1 MRITIKDYFKQF
13 LHGYISAGHT
23 VWDESEEEVKRL
35 TDEFVDSLRR
45 DDYCFDYAVF
55 CDYIAYIDNNLNDD
69 YKRLYTL
76 YCNHSRYCS
85 LLEDYMRHLFNS

>member
-1 MRITIKDYFKQF
+1 MKLTIKDYFKQF

-45 DDYCFDYAVF
+45 DDYCFDYAVL
-55 CDYIAYIDNNLNDD
+55 CDYVAYIDNNLNED
-69 YKRLYTL
+69 YKGLYTL
-76 YCNHSRYCS
+76 YCHHGRYRD
-85 LLEDYMRHLFNS
+85 LLEKYIRHLFE